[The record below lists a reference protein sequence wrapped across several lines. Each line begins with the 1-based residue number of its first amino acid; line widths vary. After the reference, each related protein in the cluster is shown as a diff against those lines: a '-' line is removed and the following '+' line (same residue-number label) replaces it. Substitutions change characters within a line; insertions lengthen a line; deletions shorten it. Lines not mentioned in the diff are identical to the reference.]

1 MKQSNELV
9 LATRNPHKVEELRH
23 MLEDL
28 DITIHS
34 ALDFENLEDVVE
46 DSGTISGN
54 AQKKALYVHEQTGLP
69 ALADDTGLEVD
80 ALEGAPGVYSSR
92 YAGEDA
98 TYEENVS
105 KLLRELEGVEDNER
119 TARFK
124 TVMALVTSQQKV
136 FFEGV
141 CDGFITKQRRGDK
154 GFGYD
159 PIFQPEGFNKTYA
172 EMNAEQKNEISHRA
186 IALRKFLL
194 YLENIQE

>member
-154 GFGYD
+154 GFG
-159 PIFQPEGFNKTYA
+159 F
-172 EMNAEQKNEISHRA
+172 
-186 IALRKFLL
+186 
-194 YLENIQE
+194 